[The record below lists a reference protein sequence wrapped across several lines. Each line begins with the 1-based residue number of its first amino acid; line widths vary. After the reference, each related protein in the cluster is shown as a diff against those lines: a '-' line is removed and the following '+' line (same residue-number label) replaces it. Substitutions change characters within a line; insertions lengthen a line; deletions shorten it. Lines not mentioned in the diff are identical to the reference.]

1 MHSLKRLL
9 CSLQSEF
16 SAHFKKIVRSIP
28 QWVFENPFREAC
40 MCVTPRDALEYARRF
55 QRMRKVVMITASDES
70 STRHDRAALS
80 SALHENFP
88 VQLNSDIVIEK
99 ALCIARLSFGSM
111 LEDYSSLKALRICP
125 VTTIP
130 TNPQDVLDFSRLCM
144 DGYFA
149 ALWTDVH
156 SSHLVNV
163 MHSSL
168 ERRVGSV
175 SVKQGRS
182 LGSPNIRSTQSVSA
196 LPSVAVQLQD
206 SLSGKT
212 IEPENCKNIVT
223 LIQRCIQS
231 GSRGWDGAL
240 ESATRDEHTRA
251 VCSKAFLS
259 CMAGMHPQLHPAA
272 RPKWEDRVEIT
283 ALMKSGHALRHMK
296 TIMKRCTVA
305 TKECM
310 RIYACSIMD
319 DIPSTRAALA
329 HADHIVGGLRS
340 CPHGMPPMSLQAA
353 AHCMV
358 SAGLDL
364 IRMHKER
371 RVELRESFANL
382 VALCVL
388 ENIGSEPRSRKRAQI
403 KERDSHSIVLPSV
416 VSGLQKLSYS
426 SSWLNRLVH
435 TDMSFVVERPP
446 NRRKRQASYDDGAG
460 TAEGDDEKT
469 QRASAVSLINVV
481 SECMMQCFRSV
492 FIPWWN
498 HAHSNDVRS
507 ARLDTAQYNELHL
520 NSPTHMI
527 AKHMNEDDM
536 LMVQRAA
543 LAARNSS
550 ILCMYEV
557 ACLLNMSGSTKDA
570 LRPAVGLEDSIT
582 RLLSIEASDA
592 ASLIHF
598 ARISSM
604 KESMVAYGLG
614 KSARC
619 AQVRALKRRFEVS
632 SEEDLPNHA
641 TNVYWCME
649 CSSVSN
655 ARVELTSKHV
665 GHNEVGVAQTM
676 LYVGGIGEESSIR
689 CAKRSSAALR
699 TALQKESNALCSR
712 VEFIDVS
719 ESSMCRALVDSMEPS
734 HSARLRRDIKAC
746 AAQCSHTIACGDTPM
761 IKVNLLGRVVRV
773 CGKWYALCSFCASI
787 FVVAQHK
794 RYMGGLCC
802 GRCDAKML
810 ECSVTSSGIKSS
822 NGANANGKLPA
833 GCAFSAHIP
842 ASRLPCR
849 YCAKPPTENARFK
862 VVRAPLDDG
871 GRNEHIPP
879 PLRIAAYCQ
888 THYRNWMECASLEMN
903 TRVIFAHIS
912 TKAVPTFG
920 ADSSKRDTDDT
931 PRLQNRQAPSSNKVL
946 RQLSKR
952 MRMNRT
958 APHR

>member
-1 MHSLKRLL
+1 
-9 CSLQSEF
+9 
-16 SAHFKKIVRSIP
+16 
-28 QWVFENPFREAC
+28 

-55 QRMRKVVMITASDES
+55 QRMRKVVMVKASDES
-70 STRHDRAALS
+70 FTRHDSASLS

-88 VQLNSDIVIEK
+88 VQLNSDVVIDR
-99 ALCIARLSFGSM
+99 ALSIARLSFGSM
-111 LEDYSSLKALRICP
+111 LEDYSTLKALRICP

-130 TNPQDVLDFSRLCM
+130 TKTQDVLDFSRLCM

-156 SSHLVNV
+156 SSYLVNV
-163 MHSSL
+163 VHSSL
-168 ERRVGSV
+168 EKCVGSV
-175 SVKQGRS
+175 SVNQGLS
-182 LGSPNIRSTQSVSA
+182 LGSPNIRSTQSISA
-196 LPSVAVQLQD
+196 LPAVAVQLQD
-206 SLSGKT
+206 SLSGKA
-212 IEPENCKNIVT
+212 IEPENYKNLVM

-240 ESATRDEHTRA
+240 EAAMRDEHTRA
-251 VCSKAFLS
+251 VCTKAFLA
-259 CMAGMHPQLHPAA
+259 CMTGMHPQLHPAA
-272 RPKWEDRVEIT
+272 RPKWENRIEIT
-283 ALMKSGHALRHMK
+283 ALMKSGYAVRHIQ

-329 HADHIVGGLRS
+329 HANHIVGGLRS

-364 IRMHKER
+364 IQLHKER
-371 RVELRESFANL
+371 QLELRESFSNL
-382 VALCVL
+382 VVSCVL
-388 ENIGSEPRSRKRAQI
+388 ENIGSEPRSRKRAHI
-403 KERDSHSIVLPSV
+403 KDRESHSIVLSSV

-426 SSWLNRLVH
+426 SSWLNRIVH
-435 TDMSFVVERPP
+435 TDTSFVVERPP
-446 NRRKRQASYDDGAG
+446 NRRKRPASRDDGAG
-460 TAEGDDEKT
+460 TVDGDGGNT
-469 QRASAVSLINVV
+469 QLDLTVSIVDVV
-481 SECMMQCFRSV
+481 SECMMRCFRTV

-498 HAHSNDVRS
+498 HAYSNDVRS
-507 ARLDTAQYNELHL
+507 ARLDTSQYNEMHL
-520 NSPTHMI
+520 NSPTHML
-527 AKHMNEDDM
+527 AKYMNEDDM
-536 LMVQRAA
+536 LMVQRVA
-543 LAARNSS
+543 LAERNAS
-550 ILCMYEV
+550 IRSVYEV
-557 ACLLNMSGSTKDA
+557 ACLLNMSDKTRDA
-570 LRPAVGLEDSIT
+570 LRSAVGLEDSIT

-598 ARISSM
+598 ARISSV
-604 KESMVAYGLG
+604 KERMTAYGLG
-614 KSARC
+614 ESARS
-619 AQVRALKRRFEVS
+619 AQIRALKRRFEVS
-632 SEEDLPNHA
+632 CKEDLPTHA
-641 TNVYWCME
+641 THIYWCME
-649 CSSVSN
+649 CNSVSN
-655 ARVELTSKHV
+655 ARVELSSKRV

-699 TALQKESNALCSR
+699 TALQKESDAMCSR
-712 VEFIDVS
+712 VEFTDVS
-719 ESSMCRALVDSMEPS
+719 ESNMCRALVDNTQAS

-746 AAQCSHTIACGDTPM
+746 AAQCSRTVACGDNPM
-761 IKVNLLGRVVRV
+761 IKINILGRVVRV
-773 CGKWYALCSFCASI
+773 CGKWYSICSLCASI

-794 RYMGGLCC
+794 RYMAGLCC
-802 GRCDAKML
+802 GRCDVRML
-810 ECSVTSSGIKSS
+810 ECSNESSAAQQE
-822 NGANANGKLPA
+822 NGPTAEAHALS
-833 GCAFSAHIP
+833 GCAFSAHVP

-849 YCAKPPTENARFK
+849 YCAKPQTENARFK

-888 THYRNWMECASLEMN
+888 SHYRNWMEWASLEMH

-920 ADSSKRDTDDT
+920 ADSSKRDTDDL
-931 PRLQNRQAPSSNKVL
+931 PRLQNRPSASSNKAL

-952 MRMNRT
+952 MRMNST